1 LNPIA
6 LDYTYFFQIIS
17 FLIVVYIL
25 VKFAWKPLMRM
36 MEKRRQ
42 FIETNLAQAEADRLE
57 AERIRKEYQAE
68 MREAHQAAQS
78 LIEKA
83 TKASEQRAAEILA
96 QAREEAEKTRVAA
109 LTQIDMER
117 ARAIAEI
124 QTQVADLS
132 VAVAEK
138 IIRQNLD
145 LSGQRTL
152 IDQFIQEVGNEPC

>member
-1 LNPIA
+1 
-6 LDYTYFFQIIS
+6 
-17 FLIVVYIL
+17 
-25 VKFAWKPLMRM
+25 MRM